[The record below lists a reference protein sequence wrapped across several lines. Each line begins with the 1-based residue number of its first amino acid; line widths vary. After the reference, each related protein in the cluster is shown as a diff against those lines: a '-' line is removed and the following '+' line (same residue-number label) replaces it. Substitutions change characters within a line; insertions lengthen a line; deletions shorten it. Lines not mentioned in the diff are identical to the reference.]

1 MHTCSPIS
9 TQYEIE
15 SWVFPRPGV
24 RRLQDARNPDSRRHS
39 LHSVTPL
46 TRSPKEREG
55 RARLRKGHQRWHSNE
70 YQILH
75 NGLHRNKG
83 DKVRNVR
90 HQPSGLGV
98 PRAVSYP
105 IAGSPIGG
113 HQTGVSLTADSPT
126 VGYSTAGF
134 PLRVSTTGGFP
145 VRGDSLGRV
154 DVKSSQDRECHSQS
168 QVDPVLGAEACIE
181 EEVGGLSLCAEG
193 ARSRY
198 GRAQSQLYVSLDGM
212 PLQMVSNSGVRS
224 GDDGVRPSE
233 FLSTVSSSHHP
244 HKQPWMPKQ
253 STLLPST
260 GHGLHATQ
268 IQLLQRPP
276 SCSHRQS
283 AINLKSR
290 PEELERL
297 LGSFS
302 CRSWAMTVESGR
314 LGGDGE
320 SQIHDPEP
328 VVTHTWPNLP
338 ITCTSSSLAQ
348 GTVPS

>member
-9 TQYEIE
+9 TQYEIQ
-15 SWVFPRPGV
+15 SWIFPRPGV
-24 RRLQDARNPDSRRHS
+24 RRLQNARNPDSRRHS

-46 TRSPKEREG
+46 TGSPKEREG

-90 HQPSGLGV
+90 HRPSGLGV

-113 HQTGVSLTADSPT
+113 HHIGVSLTAESPR

-134 PLRVSTTGGFP
+134 PLRVSTTGGLP
-145 VRGDSLGRV
+145 VGGDSLGRG
-154 DVKSSQDRECHSQS
+154 DVKSSQDRKFHSQA
-168 QVDPVLGAEACIE
+168 QVNPVLGA
-181 EEVGGLSLCAEG
+181 
-193 ARSRY
+193 
-198 GRAQSQLYVSLDGM
+198 VSLDGV

-224 GDDGVRPSE
+224 SDDGVRPSE
-233 FLSTVSSSHHP
+233 FLSTVSSSHPP
-244 HKQPWMPKQ
+244 HNQPWMPKQ

-283 AINLKSR
+283 ALNLKSR
-290 PEELERL
+290 PEELEGL
-297 LGSFS
+297 LQSFS
-302 CRSWAMTVESGR
+302 CRSWTMTAESGR

-320 SQIHDPEP
+320 SQIHDLEL
-328 VVTHTWPNLP
+328 VVTHTWPNFP
-338 ITCTSSSLAQ
+338 ITCTSSSLEQ
-348 GTVPS
+348 GIVPS